1 MSRSTIAVIVAVII
15 GVVVV
20 GGLSVGFSASD
31 LSPAAVRV
39 NGTEVSQQD
48 LNSELKGFAD
58 SSFFAQPYA
67 QAQPPVSFKVSK
79 GALSSLAAAQWLGY
93 RIESALVDE
102 VLARQNVKLTQNDV
116 DKARKALNGQGVL
129 AGMSDAAAD
138 QLTRLQASLTK
149 LVGASSVAEAR
160 TAVQKAA
167 RRAHITI
174 DERYGTWNRKALGVC
189 PRPGCTR
196 AVSVLPPA
204 QQQ

>member
-1 MSRSTIAVIVAVII
+1 MSRSIIAVIVAVII

-20 GGLSVGFSASD
+20 VGVIVGFSNTD

-39 NGTEVSQQD
+39 NGDEVSQQE

-58 SSFFAQPYA
+58 SPFFAQPYA
-67 QAQPPVSFKVSK
+67 QAQPPVSFKVSD
-79 GALSSLAAAQWLGY
+79 GAISSLAGAQWLGY

-102 VLARQNVKLTQNDV
+102 VLASEHIKVTQSDL
-116 DKARKALNGQGVL
+116 DKARTALNSQGVL
-129 AGMSDAAAD
+129 AGMSDSAAN
-138 QLTRLQASLTK
+138 QITRLQASLTK
-149 LVGASSVAEAR
+149 LVAATSVAEAR

-167 RRAHITI
+167 RKAHVTI